1 VSSYSR
7 SRFRSI
13 EVIAGPALLPTI
25 GLVILAVFVQTVFA
39 PLLTLRATV
48 PSFVCI
54 AVVLYAAKAE
64 IRRGV
69 LLAVI
74 AGICEDCVAGTG
86 GAWTIATTLTAL
98 AAGGVAR
105 AFFSEG
111 FVALG
116 ALVAFGVLLRDAV
129 FWISMSLQGYP
140 RGFAFTHFHAA
151 LWQGA
156 FSGLCAMLYLIARSR
171 LVADRTAVERF
182 P

>member
-1 VSSYSR
+1 
-7 SRFRSI
+7 
-13 EVIAGPALLPTI
+13 LLPTI
-25 GLVILAVFVQTVFA
+25 GLVLLALFVQTVFA
-39 PLLTLRATV
+39 PSMTLRGTV

-69 LLAVI
+69 LVGVI
-74 AGICEDCVAGTG
+74 AGISEDCVAGTG
-86 GAWTIATTLTAL
+86 GAWTIAMTLTAL
-98 AAGGVAR
+98 AASGVAR

-116 ALVAFGVLLRDAV
+116 ALVALGVMLRDAI
-129 FWISMSLQGYP
+129 FWIVMSLQGYP
-140 RGFAFTHFHAA
+140 RGFALSHFHAS

-156 FSGLCAMLYLIARSR
+156 FSGLCAMIYLIARSR
-171 LVADRTAVERF
+171 LVTDRTAVERF